1 MVTVAIYEAHHGSG
15 KQTIKLG
22 AAFMRRHAV
31 RVQGIGAWGE
41 GLIDHHGSLVQ
52 FFVGLCDLGTGQPQP
67 WHQK

>member
-22 AAFMRRHAV
+22 AAFVRRHAV
-31 RVQGIGAWGE
+31 GVQGIGASGE

-52 FFVGLCDLGTGQPQP
+52 FCVDLRDLETG
-67 WHQK
+67 

>member
-31 RVQGIGAWGE
+31 GVQGIGAFQIW
-41 GLIDHHGSLVQ
+41 LRR
-52 FFVGLCDLGTGQPQP
+52 
-67 WHQK
+67 

>member
-15 KQTIKLG
+15 KQAIKLR

-31 RVQGIGAWGE
+31 GVQGIGASGE

-52 FFVGLCDLGTGQPQP
+52 FRVDLRDLETGQPHLS
-67 WHQK
+67 HQ